1 MRPLPWRDL
10 GLWTENRRQR
20 PAYVRVLG
28 LGSPDFLPLLCSDV
42 RNVVKMG
49 NCLLGSKCESWAT
62 VLSATGRGHLALVL
76 VGDPRVSAATCEEAK
91 VVT

>member
-28 LGSPDFLPLLCSDV
+28 SGVSGPPPLLCSDV

-62 VLSATGRGHLALVL
+62 VLTASGRGHLALAS